1 MKKNVKK
8 IGKTR
13 KEIFWVVMGSS
24 LFTISLAS
32 VLLILFFNSIKSIG
46 IDSYRSQ
53 YYVNALAIQNEMQD
67 IIGYTNSLLLDNINN
82 EILDL
87 DSDDIDLSS
96 YYPLSIRLKEYKDVN
111 RIISSIAMYYPRQD
125 LVISNI
131 GSYRIRE
138 YYRLKTPY
146 DKKDDYGD
154 WYQYMLN
161 REPGFDV
168 VDNQLI
174 YNVMVNKENTKQG
187 LIQYKID
194 TDALFKISDDI
205 NLNSGV
211 LNAIVVKDKILYQ
224 DEDTESFL
232 NTLDVEN
239 LRNEDTIIKDSRYV
253 GSFEL
258 SNLGMSVISIID
270 LSKYTNQVEL
280 YLNLLMFLFV
290 AIILFSVVYSLRQSE
305 KINKPIKELAAKI
318 KDAEENKGLSNYEII
333 NQRIDDFIN
342 SKDYLTTKLHEQ
354 GNTISTLFLYSLLH
368 PDVREENAYIE
379 MGTLHI
385 NFNYSSFYVGIMS
398 DKNLSLTDLKY
409 LVDEIEGDQM
419 DIYTYICN
427 SYLLFFLN
435 TDVQD
440 YEAEIIELFENYFK
454 ESNGNIDGMRLLVS
468 SKCDGLSDL
477 KSSYKTALALY
488 NSNIARGYYVLE
500 NSTSNE
506 LKKSLEMNDNNL
518 YFDAIDKIFNDNLKL
533 SSSLVEEYVDLIN
546 TEFSDEILKE
556 DVSGYYW
563 KSDFINVIKQ
573 KAKSSEIIATRANEI
588 IQNEFTNKD
597 LGLYNIAERLDV
609 SNSYLS
615 TIYKDYYGRG
625 IISTLN
631 IKRIELAKVLL
642 LNSNKSIKEVAL
654 EVGFASDISFIRVFK
669 KLESQTPGKMR
680 RLNSKRK

>member
-1 MKKNVKK
+1 M
-8 IGKTR
+8 
-13 KEIFWVVMGSS
+13 
-24 LFTISLAS
+24 
-32 VLLILFFNSIKSIG
+32 
-46 IDSYRSQ
+46 
-53 YYVNALAIQNEMQD
+53 
-67 IIGYTNSLLLDNINN
+67 
-82 EILDL
+82 
-87 DSDDIDLSS
+87 
-96 YYPLSIRLKEYKDVN
+96 
-111 RIISSIAMYYPRQD
+111 
-125 LVISNI
+125 
-131 GSYRIRE
+131 
-138 YYRLKTPY
+138 
-146 DKKDDYGD
+146 
-154 WYQYMLN
+154 
-161 REPGFDV
+161 
-168 VDNQLI
+168 
-174 YNVMVNKENTKQG
+174 
-187 LIQYKID
+187 
-194 TDALFKISDDI
+194 
-205 NLNSGV
+205 
-211 LNAIVVKDKILYQ
+211 NAIVVKDKILYQ
-224 DEDTESFL
+224 DEETESFL

-253 GSFEL
+253 GSFDL

-342 SKDYLTTKLHEQ
+342 SKDYLTTKLQEQ
-354 GNTISTLFLYSLLH
+354 DNTISTLFLYSLLH
-368 PDVREENAYIE
+368 SEVREENAYIE

-398 DKNLSLTDLKY
+398 DKNLSLIDLKY

-427 SYLLFFLN
+427 SALLFFLN
-435 TDVQD
+435 TDIQN
-440 YEAEIIELFENYFK
+440 YESEIIELFENYFK
-454 ESNGNIDGMRLLVS
+454 ESNENIDDLRLLVS
-468 SKCDGLSDL
+468 SKCDGLADL
-477 KSSYKTALALY
+477 NNSYKNVLSLY
-488 NSNIARGYYVLE
+488 NSNITRGYYVME
-500 NSTSNE
+500 NSTLNE

-518 YFDAIDKIFNDNLKL
+518 YFDAIDKIFNDNMKL

-546 TEFSDEILKE
+546 REFSDEILKA

-573 KAKSSEIIATRANEI
+573 KVKSSETIVTKANEI